1 MINYGLLNGEDCRM
15 PVRLVVFNDIRLR
28 GFFFPRGLATRSP
41 ADVGALYKR
50 LLEQIMDG
58 TLAVDI
64 EQTYPLDRIRDALDH
79 AERGGRSGKILIT
92 P

>member
-1 MINYGLLNGEDCRM
+1 
-15 PVRLVVFNDIRLR
+15 
-28 GFFFPRGLATRSP
+28 
-41 ADVGALYKR
+41 
-50 LLEQIMDG
+50 MDG

-64 EQTYPLDRIRDALDH
+64 ERTYPLDRIRDALDH